1 MNLNKTSVS
10 TASNSAANFFKLSA
24 SAMIAMSA
32 FTFPVSAADIS
43 PVLGEQKTLVF
54 LVNFQ
59 ENPNEEP
66 ISIEDA
72 RNLVFG
78 TVNDYYQ
85 ANSYG
90 QLSLS
95 GDIAGLFT
103 APMSNQI
110 CDDATVADA
119 VNSMAVDAG
128 VPIEQYDRYIYL
140 TTRTGCASE
149 GSASTSGLPSRTSIN
164 GKFEP
169 RVVAHE
175 LGHNFGLHHSSA
187 LDCDGQTIGS
197 NCRVIE
203 YGDSYDTMG
212 NYDMGYFNIF
222 QKERLGWM
230 NTNSAP
236 EVAQVENDG
245 VFTIGPFEQNNGLP
259 VAVKIPRGLDP
270 ATGKKRWFY
279 IEYRQ
284 SLAHDSFLDSRS
296 YSMFR
301 GDVTEG
307 VVVRLATA
315 GDEKSSR
322 LLHLKPNSAFK
333 DIYGSNDW
341 FDPAMTIGTSYTD
354 PESGVSFS
362 LLSANGEQAEISVQL
377 AGTECR
383 MENPDIIATPVA
395 GQSALPGASLQYRVV
410 VESRDSAECGS
421 ADYQVQADTE
431 SNWQSDSI
439 IVNLSPGQSSETLI
453 TVSSASDS
461 GAGTYTLPI
470 LAAQV
475 ANPSYRASDEVIFQV
490 ESQGEESNLQAKDDL
505 IILSSKQAI
514 IINVLANDLGLDPFT
529 TNIVVSNPAKGSA
542 EVLADGTIR
551 YIPAKKFKNVDSFSY
566 TISNGSSHSTAVV
579 EIKLEST
586 GGGNSG
592 KGNNGK
598 PN

>member
-32 FTFPVSAADIS
+32 FTFSVSAADIS

-59 ENPNEEP
+59 ENPNEVP
-66 ISIEDA
+66 ITSEEA
-72 RNLVFG
+72 HNLVFG
-78 TVNDYYQ
+78 TVNDFYQ

-90 QLSLS
+90 QVSLTGS
-95 GDIAGLFT
+95 IAGLFT
-103 APMSNQI
+103 APLSSQVCN
-110 CDDATVADA
+110 DAAVAEA
-119 VNSMAVDAG
+119 INAMAVDAG
-128 VPIEQYDRYIYL
+128 VPIDQYDRYIYL
-140 TTRTGCASE
+140 TTRTSCSSE
-149 GSASTSGLPSRTSIN
+149 GSASTSGLPSRASIN
-164 GKFEP
+164 GTFEP

-187 LDCDGQTIGS
+187 LDCDGETIGN

-212 NYDMGYFNIF
+212 NYDMGYFNTF
-222 QKERLGWM
+222 QKEQLGWM

-236 EVAQVENDG
+236 EVIQVENDG
-245 VFTIGPFEQNNGLP
+245 VFAIGPFEQNNGLP
-259 VAVKIPRGLDP
+259 VAIKIPRGLDP
-270 ATGKKRWFY
+270 TTGKKRWFS

-284 SLAHDSFLDSRS
+284 SLAHDAFLDGRS

-301 GDVTEG
+301 GDVTDG
-307 VVVRLATA
+307 VVVRLSTE

-322 LLHLKPNSAFK
+322 LLHLKPNSTFK
-333 DIYGSNDW
+333 DIYGTNDW

-354 PESGVSFS
+354 SESGVSFS
-362 LLSANGEQAEISVQL
+362 LLSTNGEQAEISVQL
-377 AGTECR
+377 AGSECR
-383 MENPDIIATPVA
+383 MASPDVIATPVA

-431 SNWQSDSI
+431 SNWQSDNTI
-439 IVNLSPGQSSETLI
+439 MNLSPGQSSETLI
-453 TVSSASDS
+453 TVRSASDS
-461 GAGTYTLPI
+461 NAGTYTLPI
-470 LAAQV
+470 LAVQV
-475 ANPSYRASDEVIFQV
+475 ANSSYSASDEVIYQV
-490 ESQGEESNLQAKDDL
+490 ESQEEELNLQARDDL
-505 IILSSKQAI
+505 IILNSKQST
-514 IINVLANDLGLDPFT
+514 IINVLANDSVLDPLAT
-529 TNIVVSNPAKGSA
+529 SVIASKAAKGSV

-551 YIPAKKFKNVDSFSY
+551 YTPANKFKNVDSFSY
-566 TISNGSSHSTAVV
+566 TISNGNSSSTAFV

-586 GGGNSG
+586 GGGNGG
-592 KGNNGK
+592 KGNSGK